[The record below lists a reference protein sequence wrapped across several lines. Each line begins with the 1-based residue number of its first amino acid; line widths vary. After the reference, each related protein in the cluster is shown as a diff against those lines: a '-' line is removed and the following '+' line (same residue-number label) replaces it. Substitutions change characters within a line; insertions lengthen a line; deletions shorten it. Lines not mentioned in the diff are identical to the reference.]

1 MKSTNYSVK
10 GAFSAAFTAT
20 ARRQL
25 PGALIAAAVS
35 AIVSVIY
42 ALFYCTGYYGYDNDI
57 SYGVMMWGS
66 AVLFIAAVYSAIS
79 VGVMFN
85 AYFSRRACDYHFAMP
100 FKRSHLYHANFLF
113 GLTAIALLIA
123 VSVAVFSATAGIIS
137 AANPEGKVT
146 YIILTAEVLKPLLT
160 LLASLLAG
168 YSACTMCAAVS
179 GKWLQYAVLVFI
191 CIFSVPVLLIGVASR
206 INSIWGV
213 MVSLFDFASITP
225 VGVAAMLLISTFD
238 YHSFHKLAIV
248 IFGVSLFLLV
258 FLLICRYAHIE
269 SIANWEG
276 DATRWLNF
284 GFVSFQPSEIA
295 KFALI
300 VLFAHMISRNLDR
313 MDTFRYGVVPYV
325 AIMGLVAA
333 LIFLESHLSATLII
347 LALGAIMMFVG
358 GTKPRWFLIGGVLVA
373 AVLLFVVVTKG
384 GYQMDRIRIWLDPF
398 SSDLDRD
405 LTHQTRQSLYAI
417 GSGGLLGVGLGQSR
431 QKYLYLPAPQNDF
444 IFAIVCE
451 ELGFVGALVI
461 IVLFALLIWRG
472 VYVSIHARDKFGM
485 LLGLGI
491 TFQVGLQA
499 VLNICVV
506 TNTIP
511 NTGISLPF
519 FSYGGTALLMLLG
532 QMGILLNI
540 SRSANVEKT

>member
-1 MKSTNYSVK
+1 MAAIGRTARGLRRTPGYRQPESPRPRRQQPAE
-10 GAFSAAFTAT
+10 GASKRRPMRYKLFSLGAGLDMPLLIFILVLLAIGLVMLFSASYANSYYLQGNSYYYIS
-20 ARRQL
+20 RQ
-25 PGALIAAAVS
+25 
-35 AIVSVIY
+35 
-42 ALFYCTGYYGYDNDI
+42 
-57 SYGVMMWGS
+57 
-66 AVLFIAAVYSAIS
+66 
-79 VGVMFN
+79 
-85 AYFSRRACDYHFAMP
+85 
-100 FKRSHLYHANFLF
+100 
-113 GLTAIALLIA
+113 
-123 VSVAVFSATAGIIS
+123 AVF
-137 AANPEGKVT
+137 
-146 YIILTAEVLKPLLT
+146 
-160 LLASLLAG
+160 
-168 YSACTMCAAVS
+168 AV
-179 GKWLQYAVLVFI
+179 F
-191 CIFSVPVLLIGVASR
+191 
-206 INSIWGV
+206 
-213 MVSLFDFASITP
+213 
-225 VGVAAMLLISTFD
+225 GVAAMLLISTFD

-284 GFVSFQPSEIA
+284 GIVSFQPSEIA

-384 GYQMDRIRIWLDPF
+384 GYQMNRIRIWLDPF

>member
-1 MKSTNYSVK
+1 MAAIGRTARGLRRTPGYRQPEPPRPRRQQPAEGTSKRRPMRYKLFSL
-10 GAFSAAFTAT
+10 GAGLDMPLLIFILVLLAIGLVMLFSASYANSYYLQGNSYYYIS
-20 ARRQL
+20 RQ
-25 PGALIAAAVS
+25 
-35 AIVSVIY
+35 
-42 ALFYCTGYYGYDNDI
+42 
-57 SYGVMMWGS
+57 
-66 AVLFIAAVYSAIS
+66 
-79 VGVMFN
+79 
-85 AYFSRRACDYHFAMP
+85 
-100 FKRSHLYHANFLF
+100 
-113 GLTAIALLIA
+113 
-123 VSVAVFSATAGIIS
+123 AVF
-137 AANPEGKVT
+137 
-146 YIILTAEVLKPLLT
+146 
-160 LLASLLAG
+160 
-168 YSACTMCAAVS
+168 AV
-179 GKWLQYAVLVFI
+179 F
-191 CIFSVPVLLIGVASR
+191 
-206 INSIWGV
+206 
-213 MVSLFDFASITP
+213 
-225 VGVAAMLLISTFD
+225 GVAAMLLISTFD

>member
-1 MKSTNYSVK
+1 MAAIGRTARGLRRTPGYRQPEPPRPRRQQPAE
-10 GAFSAAFTAT
+10 GASKRRPMRYKLFSLGAGLDMPLLIFILVLLAIGLVMLFSASYANSYYLQGNSYYYIS
-20 ARRQL
+20 RQ
-25 PGALIAAAVS
+25 
-35 AIVSVIY
+35 
-42 ALFYCTGYYGYDNDI
+42 
-57 SYGVMMWGS
+57 
-66 AVLFIAAVYSAIS
+66 
-79 VGVMFN
+79 
-85 AYFSRRACDYHFAMP
+85 
-100 FKRSHLYHANFLF
+100 
-113 GLTAIALLIA
+113 
-123 VSVAVFSATAGIIS
+123 AVF
-137 AANPEGKVT
+137 
-146 YIILTAEVLKPLLT
+146 
-160 LLASLLAG
+160 
-168 YSACTMCAAVS
+168 AV
-179 GKWLQYAVLVFI
+179 F
-191 CIFSVPVLLIGVASR
+191 
-206 INSIWGV
+206 
-213 MVSLFDFASITP
+213 
-225 VGVAAMLLISTFD
+225 GVAAMLLISTFD

>member
-1 MKSTNYSVK
+1 MAAIGRTARGLRRIPGYRQPEPPRPRRQQPAE
-10 GAFSAAFTAT
+10 GASKRRPMRYKLFSLGAGLDMPLLIFILVLLAIGLVMLFSASYANSYYLQGNSYYYIS
-20 ARRQL
+20 RQ
-25 PGALIAAAVS
+25 
-35 AIVSVIY
+35 
-42 ALFYCTGYYGYDNDI
+42 
-57 SYGVMMWGS
+57 
-66 AVLFIAAVYSAIS
+66 
-79 VGVMFN
+79 
-85 AYFSRRACDYHFAMP
+85 
-100 FKRSHLYHANFLF
+100 
-113 GLTAIALLIA
+113 
-123 VSVAVFSATAGIIS
+123 AVF
-137 AANPEGKVT
+137 
-146 YIILTAEVLKPLLT
+146 
-160 LLASLLAG
+160 
-168 YSACTMCAAVS
+168 AV
-179 GKWLQYAVLVFI
+179 F
-191 CIFSVPVLLIGVASR
+191 
-206 INSIWGV
+206 
-213 MVSLFDFASITP
+213 
-225 VGVAAMLLISTFD
+225 GVAAMLLISTFD

-284 GFVSFQPSEIA
+284 GIVSFQPSEIA

-417 GSGGLLGVGLGQSR
+417 GSGGLRGVGLGQSR

>member
-1 MKSTNYSVK
+1 MAAIGRTARGLRRIPGYQQPEPPRPRRQQPAE
-10 GAFSAAFTAT
+10 GASKRRPMRYKLFSLGAGLDMPLLIFILVLLAIGLVMLFSASYANSYYLQGNSYYYIS
-20 ARRQL
+20 RQ
-25 PGALIAAAVS
+25 
-35 AIVSVIY
+35 
-42 ALFYCTGYYGYDNDI
+42 
-57 SYGVMMWGS
+57 
-66 AVLFIAAVYSAIS
+66 
-79 VGVMFN
+79 
-85 AYFSRRACDYHFAMP
+85 
-100 FKRSHLYHANFLF
+100 
-113 GLTAIALLIA
+113 
-123 VSVAVFSATAGIIS
+123 AVF
-137 AANPEGKVT
+137 
-146 YIILTAEVLKPLLT
+146 
-160 LLASLLAG
+160 
-168 YSACTMCAAVS
+168 AV
-179 GKWLQYAVLVFI
+179 F
-191 CIFSVPVLLIGVASR
+191 
-206 INSIWGV
+206 
-213 MVSLFDFASITP
+213 
-225 VGVAAMLLISTFD
+225 GVAAMLLISTFD

-248 IFGVSLFLLV
+248 IFGISLFLLV

>member
-1 MKSTNYSVK
+1 MAAIGRTARGLRRIPCYRQPEPPRPRRQQPAE
-10 GAFSAAFTAT
+10 GASKRRPMRYKLFSLGAGLDMPLLIFILVLLAIGLVMLFSASYANSYYLQGNSYYYIS
-20 ARRQL
+20 RQ
-25 PGALIAAAVS
+25 
-35 AIVSVIY
+35 
-42 ALFYCTGYYGYDNDI
+42 
-57 SYGVMMWGS
+57 
-66 AVLFIAAVYSAIS
+66 
-79 VGVMFN
+79 
-85 AYFSRRACDYHFAMP
+85 
-100 FKRSHLYHANFLF
+100 
-113 GLTAIALLIA
+113 
-123 VSVAVFSATAGIIS
+123 AVF
-137 AANPEGKVT
+137 
-146 YIILTAEVLKPLLT
+146 
-160 LLASLLAG
+160 
-168 YSACTMCAAVS
+168 AV
-179 GKWLQYAVLVFI
+179 F
-191 CIFSVPVLLIGVASR
+191 
-206 INSIWGV
+206 
-213 MVSLFDFASITP
+213 
-225 VGVAAMLLISTFD
+225 GVAAMLLISTFD

>member
-1 MKSTNYSVK
+1 MAAIGRTARGLRRTPGYRQPEPPRPRRQQPTE
-10 GAFSAAFTAT
+10 GASKRRPMRYKLFSLGAGLDMPLLIFILVLLAIGLVMLFSASYANSYYLQGNSYYYIS
-20 ARRQL
+20 RQ
-25 PGALIAAAVS
+25 
-35 AIVSVIY
+35 
-42 ALFYCTGYYGYDNDI
+42 
-57 SYGVMMWGS
+57 
-66 AVLFIAAVYSAIS
+66 
-79 VGVMFN
+79 
-85 AYFSRRACDYHFAMP
+85 
-100 FKRSHLYHANFLF
+100 
-113 GLTAIALLIA
+113 
-123 VSVAVFSATAGIIS
+123 AVF
-137 AANPEGKVT
+137 
-146 YIILTAEVLKPLLT
+146 
-160 LLASLLAG
+160 
-168 YSACTMCAAVS
+168 AV
-179 GKWLQYAVLVFI
+179 F
-191 CIFSVPVLLIGVASR
+191 
-206 INSIWGV
+206 
-213 MVSLFDFASITP
+213 
-225 VGVAAMLLISTFD
+225 GVAAMLLISTFD

>member
-1 MKSTNYSVK
+1 MAAIGRTARGLRRTPGYRQPEPPRPRRQQPAE
-10 GAFSAAFTAT
+10 GASKRRPMLYKLFSLGAGLDMPLLIFILVLLAIGLVMLFSASYANSYYLQGNSYYYIS
-20 ARRQL
+20 RQ
-25 PGALIAAAVS
+25 
-35 AIVSVIY
+35 
-42 ALFYCTGYYGYDNDI
+42 
-57 SYGVMMWGS
+57 
-66 AVLFIAAVYSAIS
+66 
-79 VGVMFN
+79 
-85 AYFSRRACDYHFAMP
+85 
-100 FKRSHLYHANFLF
+100 
-113 GLTAIALLIA
+113 
-123 VSVAVFSATAGIIS
+123 AVF
-137 AANPEGKVT
+137 
-146 YIILTAEVLKPLLT
+146 
-160 LLASLLAG
+160 
-168 YSACTMCAAVS
+168 AV
-179 GKWLQYAVLVFI
+179 F
-191 CIFSVPVLLIGVASR
+191 
-206 INSIWGV
+206 
-213 MVSLFDFASITP
+213 
-225 VGVAAMLLISTFD
+225 GVAAMLLISTFD

-284 GFVSFQPSEIA
+284 GIVSFQPSEIA

>member
-1 MKSTNYSVK
+1 MAAIGRTARGLRRIPGYRQPEPPRPRRQQSAE
-10 GAFSAAFTAT
+10 GASKRRPMRYKLFSLGAGLDMPLLIFILVLLAIGLVMLFSASYANSYYLQGNSYYYIS
-20 ARRQL
+20 RQ
-25 PGALIAAAVS
+25 
-35 AIVSVIY
+35 
-42 ALFYCTGYYGYDNDI
+42 
-57 SYGVMMWGS
+57 
-66 AVLFIAAVYSAIS
+66 
-79 VGVMFN
+79 
-85 AYFSRRACDYHFAMP
+85 
-100 FKRSHLYHANFLF
+100 
-113 GLTAIALLIA
+113 
-123 VSVAVFSATAGIIS
+123 AVF
-137 AANPEGKVT
+137 
-146 YIILTAEVLKPLLT
+146 
-160 LLASLLAG
+160 
-168 YSACTMCAAVS
+168 AV
-179 GKWLQYAVLVFI
+179 F
-191 CIFSVPVLLIGVASR
+191 
-206 INSIWGV
+206 
-213 MVSLFDFASITP
+213 
-225 VGVAAMLLISTFD
+225 GVAAMLLISTFD

-248 IFGVSLFLLV
+248 IFGVSLSLLV

-284 GFVSFQPSEIA
+284 GIVSFQPSEIA

>member
-1 MKSTNYSVK
+1 MAAIGRTARGLRRTPGYRQPGPPRPRRQQPAE
-10 GAFSAAFTAT
+10 GASKRRPMRYKLFSLGAGLDMPLLIFILVLLAIGLVMLFSASYANSYYLQGNSYYYIS
-20 ARRQL
+20 RQ
-25 PGALIAAAVS
+25 
-35 AIVSVIY
+35 
-42 ALFYCTGYYGYDNDI
+42 
-57 SYGVMMWGS
+57 
-66 AVLFIAAVYSAIS
+66 
-79 VGVMFN
+79 
-85 AYFSRRACDYHFAMP
+85 
-100 FKRSHLYHANFLF
+100 
-113 GLTAIALLIA
+113 
-123 VSVAVFSATAGIIS
+123 AVF
-137 AANPEGKVT
+137 
-146 YIILTAEVLKPLLT
+146 
-160 LLASLLAG
+160 
-168 YSACTMCAAVS
+168 AV
-179 GKWLQYAVLVFI
+179 F
-191 CIFSVPVLLIGVASR
+191 
-206 INSIWGV
+206 
-213 MVSLFDFASITP
+213 
-225 VGVAAMLLISTFD
+225 GVAAMLLISTFD

-284 GFVSFQPSEIA
+284 GIVSFQPSEIA